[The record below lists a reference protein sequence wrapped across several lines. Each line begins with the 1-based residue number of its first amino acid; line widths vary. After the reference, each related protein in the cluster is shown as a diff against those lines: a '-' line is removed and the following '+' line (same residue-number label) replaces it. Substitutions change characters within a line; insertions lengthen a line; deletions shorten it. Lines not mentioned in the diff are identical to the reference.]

1 MLTTKDSWTTTVPRN
16 QRGASAG
23 PKDMAA
29 QHFATAGYFAP
40 GRDISM
46 ADHMLDVVIRSQGVE
61 VAELVEL
68 YGDSQVAASDRML
81 MHDLASAAS
90 EVSPRCARQ
99 VSTSMASALF

>member
-1 MLTTKDSWTTTVPRN
+1 
-16 QRGASAG
+16 
-23 PKDMAA
+23 MAA

-68 YGDSQVAASDRML
+68 YGDSQVAASDRAL

-90 EVSPRCARQ
+90 ELSPRYARPICIS
-99 VSTSMASALF
+99 VASASV